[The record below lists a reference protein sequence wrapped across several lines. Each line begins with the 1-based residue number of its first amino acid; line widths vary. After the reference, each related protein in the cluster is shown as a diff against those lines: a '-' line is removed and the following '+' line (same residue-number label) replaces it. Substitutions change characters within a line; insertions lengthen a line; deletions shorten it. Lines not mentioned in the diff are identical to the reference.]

1 MTCKGIC
8 IRHKAQKP
16 VGSGRYASGQK
27 RCQICEIFIKWDGLW
42 CPCCGYR
49 LRTKPR
55 NLKYKAKLRAR
66 KKRQKSH
73 TLPRPYQFMYKFHVT
88 MQNEGSDITVVRY
101 AKSETRRIFLIKF
114 LSFQNGCFISLAE
127 GSNRIGSISVSI
139 SSSNKVNT
147 AKVIPS
153 KFDSMFV
160 STNFREGV

>member
-1 MTCKGIC
+1 
-8 IRHKAQKP
+8 
-16 VGSGRYASGQK
+16 
-27 RCQICEIFIKWDGLW
+27 
-42 CPCCGYR
+42 
-49 LRTKPR
+49 
-55 NLKYKAKLRAR
+55 
-66 KKRQKSH
+66 
-73 TLPRPYQFMYKFHVT
+73 MYKFLIT
-88 MQNEGSDITVVRY
+88 MQNEGSDITVIRY

-160 STNFREGV
+160 STISERVSSMINGICIVSLYSTKQLQLGDMKAIMDEIMNLVKEEYNRSEGDKGYAQESKQ

>member
-1 MTCKGIC
+1 
-8 IRHKAQKP
+8 
-16 VGSGRYASGQK
+16 
-27 RCQICEIFIKWDGLW
+27 
-42 CPCCGYR
+42 
-49 LRTKPR
+49 
-55 NLKYKAKLRAR
+55 
-66 KKRQKSH
+66 
-73 TLPRPYQFMYKFHVT
+73 

-160 STNFREGV
+160 STISERVSSMINGICMVSLYSTKQLQLGDMKAIMDEIMNLVKEEYNRSEGDNGYAQESKQ